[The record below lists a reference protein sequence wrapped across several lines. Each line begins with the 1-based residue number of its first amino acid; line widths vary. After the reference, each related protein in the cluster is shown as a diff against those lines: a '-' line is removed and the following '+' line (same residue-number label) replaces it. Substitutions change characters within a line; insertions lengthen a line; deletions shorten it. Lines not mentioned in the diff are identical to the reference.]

1 MISDS
6 GKLAEPT
13 TMAPPGLADED
24 EDEESRG
31 LPDEQPA
38 RARALTAATAA
49 RAIARVL
56 SDMVLRF
63 LVMG

>member
-13 TMAPPGLADED
+13 TIEPPDFDVDVED
-24 EDEESRG
+24 ESNG

-49 RAIARVL
+49 SAIPRVL

-63 LVMG
+63 LVKG